1 MTAQLPSRRIAI
13 AGAFAAMALAGCSST
28 KNSDDSSGGD
38 DAMKR
43 LKAAQNLMAKTPGYH
58 VKLTSSGTPDQESSL
73 KSGEGDVV
81 NSPKSFKGT
90 VTANTGGN
98 DIKADVVSI
107 EKESWVKP
115 GFSPKYISVDLT
127 DMGVPLPSS
136 LFNAS
141 SGLPALPLLSK
152 DMKKSGEKLVAG
164 QKVTLFKGT
173 VAGPAATKAMGFGRT
188 RKDYTVEV
196 GLNDKNE
203 MLSMSINGSFFDSAD
218 ATYNL
223 EMSKYGQKVTVSKPA

>member
-1 MTAQLPSRRIAI
+1 MTAPLPSRRIAL
-13 AGAFAAMALAGCSST
+13 AGVFASVALAGCSST
-28 KNSDDSSGGD
+28 KKSDTSSDGAD
-38 DAMKR
+38 VRKR
-43 LKAAQNLMAKTPGYH
+43 LEAARDVMAKTSSYH
-58 VKLTSSGTPDQESSL
+58 VKLTSSGTPDEESSL
-73 KSGEGDVV
+73 KSGEGDVT
-81 NSPKSFKGT
+81 NTPKAFQGT

-98 DIKADVVSI
+98 DVKADVVSI

-115 GFSPKYISVDLT
+115 GFSPKYISVDVA
-127 DMGVPLPSS
+127 DMGVPLPSA

-141 SGLPALPLLSK
+141 TGLPSLPLLSK

-173 VAGPAATKAMGFGRT
+173 VAGAAATKALGFGRA

-203 MLSMSINGSFFDSAD
+203 TLSMSISGSFFDSGD
-218 ATYNL
+218 ATYDL
-223 EMSKYGQKVTVSKPA
+223 EMSKYGQKVTIAKPS